1 MSYNLKGKTA
11 LITGATSGIGRAI
24 LTALADEG
32 CNVIIHHL
40 KKSPE
45 IEKLKREI
53 GKKGQKVWSF
63 SADLTN
69 EKKVS
74 SMFRE
79 IKRRT
84 KRLDILIN
92 NVGNYLKIALE
103 KLTTKQWHEIL
114 GSNLHTTFYCT
125 YYALPLLRAGS
136 GGRIINIGYA
146 STGQIVAKPK
156 ILPYQISKTGI
167 LLLTKAYALNEAK
180 NNVLVNM
187 ISPGVMEN
195 SIHKPTKEIPLGR
208 TGKLKELAEVVIQTI
223 KSSYIT
229 GTHIEFA
236 GGFNL

>member
-11 LITGATSGIGRAI
+11 LVTGASSGIGKAI
-24 LTALADEG
+24 LTALADES

-53 GKKGQKVWSF
+53 EKKGQKVWSF
-63 SADLTN
+63 STDLTN
-69 EKKVS
+69 EEKVS

-79 IKRRT
+79 IKRGI

-92 NVGNYLKIALE
+92 NVGNYLKTDLE

-114 GSNLHTTFYCT
+114 DSNLHTTFYCT

-146 STGQIVAKPK
+146 STGQLVAKPK

-195 SIHKPTKEIPLGR
+195 SVHKPTKEIPLGR
-208 TGKLKELAEVVIQTI
+208 TGRLKELAEVVIQTI